1 MSTADN
7 KALARTYL
15 GHFTAGHYEQALDM
29 LAPEATV
36 WVAGKPDKFVL
47 GGVRTKAQ
55 FSEQVRGVTSAV
67 PGGLTLRPT
76 SMVAEGGR
84 VVAEVDVLGVTAA
97 GRTYDNKYVFI
108 FDIEGGRIRMLKEY
122 LDTMH
127 AKEAF
132 LD

>member
-7 KALARTYL
+7 KALAQTYF
-15 GHFTAGHYEQALDM
+15 GHFSEGRYEQALDM
-29 LAPEATV
+29 LATDATV

-76 SMVAEGGR
+76 SMVAEGDS
-84 VVAEVDVLGVTAA
+84 VVAEVDVIGVTAT
-97 GRTYDNKYVFI
+97 GRKYDNKYVFI
-108 FDIEGGRIRMLKEY
+108 FQIEDARIKTLKEY